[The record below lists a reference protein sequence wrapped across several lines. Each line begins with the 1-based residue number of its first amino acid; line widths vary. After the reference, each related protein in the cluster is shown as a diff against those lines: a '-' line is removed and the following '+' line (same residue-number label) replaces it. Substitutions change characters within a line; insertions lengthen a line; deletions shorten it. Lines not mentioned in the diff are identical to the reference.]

1 MKMSKT
7 SPPPK
12 QKKYAL
18 SSFELRKPGLLELLF
33 KRSFTVGMADYI
45 FHIGIY
51 GSIITGAIMEISN
64 LIPTFASLFNGLGWL
79 ISWSHGAT
87 GIFLVVGG
95 VGFVL
100 RYLRNAGFRLA
111 CGRTFYVDF
120 PFLLI
125 IGVTGILQAL
135 AVFGLMPIVGFMS
148 TSLQWVASIH
158 VTIIYTWLIASL
170 FLGGAI
176 RHGLA
181 TVVWRLSDPDKKHAL
196 FLTFSD
202 ACGRCGRCVEFCAYH
217 ELRSGGKVEAPV
229 LKLRRYFK
237 MLENRSLP
245 ASEVKA
251 LTEHITAC
259 TMCGLC
265 TGVCPFSFNFIDMYK
280 ELLAYA
286 SKINPPSPLGQ
297 KLAPQAI

>member
-1 MKMSKT
+1 
-7 SPPPK
+7 
-12 QKKYAL
+12 
-18 SSFELRKPGLLELLF
+18 
-33 KRSFTVGMADYI
+33 MADFI
-45 FHIGIY
+45 FHVGIY
-51 GSIITGAIMEISN
+51 GSIVTGAIMEISN

-79 ISWSHGAT
+79 ISWSHGVT
-87 GIFLVVGG
+87 GIFLIVGG

-100 RYLRNAGFRLA
+100 RYLRNASFRLA

-120 PFLLI
+120 PFLLV

-135 AVFGLMPIVGFMS
+135 AVFGLMPIVGFTS
-148 TSLQWVASIH
+148 TSLQWVVSLH
-158 VTIIYTWLIASL
+158 VTIIYIWLVASL
-170 FLGGAI
+170 FLGGSV

-181 TVVWRLSDPDKKHAL
+181 TVVWTRTDPEKKHSL

-202 ACGRCGRCVEFCAYH
+202 ACGRCGRCVEFCAFH
-217 ELRSGGKVEAPV
+217 DLTGGGKVEAPV

-237 MLENRSLP
+237 MIENRFLP
-245 ASEVKA
+245 INEVQA

-286 SKINPPSPLGQ
+286 RKINPTPTLVQNVSP
-297 KLAPQAI
+297 KAI